1 MAPIQ
6 AASGT
11 CPSSEQLPP
20 TRTSRKT
27 PKTAAVFSAPASSS
41 IASAARG
48 VSDAQTWNASAATAA
63 DASAQTTR
71 LSPRPSGPCA
81 PNSITTAGR
90 KTSAAAARAAALQR
104 AAALR
109 GRRCGL
115 LDRSLALVPLDEL
128 LGQLVRLVVL
138 DLLRGRLHEVRARRD
153 ERAGD
158 SVVQR
163 ELRETNGVDDDA
175 GRVRRVPHF
184 ELQLDVQR
192 HVAERRAFHADVGPL
207 PIGQPRHIVGRAD
220 MHVLLTEVVV
230 EHRRHGVRLRDLL
243 RLEAL
248 ALEHVEEVRVAADI
262 QLHRLVEMH
271 TPLAEERRQ
280 HAVRDRR
287 ADLRL
292 DVVAD
297 DRQALLLEAVVPVV
311 LTCDEDRHA
320 VDHRAARL
328 EDLLGVPL

>member
-27 PKTAAVFSAPASSS
+27 PKTAAVFTAPARISM
-41 IASAARG
+41 ARAAPGR
-48 VSDAQTWNASAATAA
+48 SDVQTWNASAATAA

-71 LSPRPSGPCA
+71 LSFRPSGPCA

-104 AAALR
+104 ATALR

-158 SVVQR
+158 ALVQC
-163 ELRETNGVDDDA
+163 ELREPDGVDDDA
-175 GRVRRVPHF
+175 GRVRRVPHL

-192 HVAERRAFHADVGPL
+192 HVAERRALHADVGPL
-207 PIGQPRHIVGRAD
+207 AIGQPRHVVGRSHV
-220 MHVLLTEVVV
+220 HVLLTEVVV
-230 EHRRHGVRLRDLL
+230 EHRRYGVRLRDLL

-248 ALEHVEEVRVAADI
+248 ALEHVEEVRVAADV

-271 TPLAEERRQ
+271 AALAEERGQ
-280 HAVRDRR
+280 DAVRDRR
-287 ADLRL
+287 AHLRL

-297 DRQALLLEAVVPVV
+297 DRHAGLLEAPLPVR
-311 LTCDEDRHA
+311 LAREEDGHA
-320 VDHRAARL
+320 VDHRAAGF
-328 EDLLGVPL
+328 ENLLG

>member
-48 VSDAQTWNASAATAA
+48 VSDAQRWSASAATAN

-71 LSPRPSGPCA
+71 LSFRPSGPCA
-81 PNSITTAGR
+81 PNRITTAGR

-104 AAALR
+104 AVALR

-128 LGQLVRLVVL
+128 LGQLVRLVIL

-153 ERAGD
+153 ERTGD
-158 SVVQR
+158 AVVER
-163 ELRETNGVDDDA
+163 ELREADGVDDDA
-175 GRVRRVPHF
+175 GRVRRVPHL
-184 ELQLDVQR
+184 ELQLDIQR
-192 HVAERRAFHADVGPL
+192 HVAERGALHADVGPL
-207 PIGQPRHIVGRAD
+207 AVGQPG
-220 MHVLLTEVVV
+220 HVVRRPDVDVALAEVVV
-230 EHRRHGVRLRDLL
+230 EHRRDRVRLRDLL
-243 RLEAL
+243 RLETL
-248 ALEHVEEVRVAADI
+248 ALEHVQEVRVAADV

-271 TPLAEERRQ
+271 AALAEERRQ
-280 HAVRDRR
+280 HAVRDRG

-297 DRQALLLEAVVPVV
+297 DRH
-311 LTCDEDRHA
+311 T
-320 VDHRAARL
+320 
-328 EDLLGVPL
+328 G